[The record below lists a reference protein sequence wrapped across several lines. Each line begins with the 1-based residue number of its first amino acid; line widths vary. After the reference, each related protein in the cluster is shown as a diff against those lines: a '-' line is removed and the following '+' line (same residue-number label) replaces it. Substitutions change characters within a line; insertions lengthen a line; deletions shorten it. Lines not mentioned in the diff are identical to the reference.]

1 MNLAP
6 WTIAAGLAA
15 ILAGCTSVQDP
26 FLTGAT
32 ATSVAGPS
40 VSNAVSA
47 EFATASLSLEAGRVV
62 SVQQDV
68 RSDGLSQAILYENAT
83 SLPGENRLSVDFGA
97 PGSSSRYLRAPT
109 SATVRGE
116 LRSALPG
123 IRMHISNVPGNNA
136 QGVFGYA
143 TGSTGRGACIY
154 AWQLAKGG
162 LGEGYAAQVRL
173 RYCHPTLP
181 AESLVGLMQQLRLR
195 PVSKQTLATFRFA
208 GSAVRPAA
216 AFEETR
222 VSALNTDVEE
232 QPVRRTSRQTT
243 ITRAEV
249 ETASAADGVTVPL
262 PDSSARASSAD
273 TATAEDRKTTPTDV
287 SVTVPLPQ

>member
-1 MNLAP
+1 MNFVRLA
-6 WTIAAGLAA
+6 IAAGLTAL
-15 ILAGCTSVQDP
+15 LAGCTSVQDP

-47 EFATASLSLEAGRVV
+47 EFATASLPLEAGRVV
-62 SVQQDV
+62 GVQQDV

-83 SLPGENRLSVDFGA
+83 SLPGENRVSVDFGA

-109 SATVRGE
+109 SATVRAE
-116 LRSALPG
+116 LRSVLPG
-123 IRMHISNVPGNNA
+123 IRMQISNVPGNNA

-143 TGSTGRGACIY
+143 TGSTGRGACLY

-195 PVSKQTLATFRFA
+195 PVSKETLATFRFA
-208 GSAVRPAA
+208 NSAVRPAA
-216 AFEETR
+216 ALEETR
-222 VSALNTDVEE
+222 VSTLSTDVEE
-232 QPVRRTSRQTT
+232 QPVRRRSRQTT
-243 ITRAEV
+243 DT
-249 ETASAADGVTVPL
+249 ETASATDGVAVPL
-262 PDSSARASSAD
+262 PDSTARASSAD
-273 TATAEDRKTTPTDV
+273 TATADSRKVTPTDV
-287 SVTVPLPQ
+287 SVAVPLPQ